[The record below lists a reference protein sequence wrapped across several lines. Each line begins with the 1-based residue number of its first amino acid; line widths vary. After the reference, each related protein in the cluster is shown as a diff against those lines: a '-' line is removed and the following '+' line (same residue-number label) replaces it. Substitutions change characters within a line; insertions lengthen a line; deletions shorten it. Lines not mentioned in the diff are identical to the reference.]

1 MCGIVGIVN
10 AASNIHV
17 TQALVDALTLLQHR
31 GQDATG
37 IVTSHKNRLHMRKD
51 NGTVAEVFTQENIGN
66 LRGHIGIA
74 HVRYPTAGGLLLV
87 SLLYYC
93 VISSC
98 LGRCS
103 AEAQPFYT
111 NYPFGIALAHN
122 GNLTNALDLLEGM
135 KQAHRHIN
143 TDSDS
148 EVLLNIFADEL
159 QRRQLSHLQP
169 DDIFDA
175 LRIVLRKCVGGYSV
189 VLLING
195 IGLLAFR
202 DPHGIRP
209 LCFGK
214 RSSTTLSSSASFSSD
229 GSSSQNHLSP
239 VYDYIVA
246 SESVAIEALTP
257 PFRLERDIRPGEA
270 VFIGIN
276 GQLVTRAVY
285 NSSSIPFA
293 PCLFEYVYFA
303 RPDSVRDLFSL
314 LHLFPFTVSLSLFSF
329 LFVPRYLMV

>member
-1 MCGIVGIVN
+1 MEQLLKFLLKKILETYVVI
-10 AASNIHV
+10 
-17 TQALVDALTLLQHR
+17 LVLHMFDILLQ
-31 GQDATG
+31 
-37 IVTSHKNRLHMRKD
+37 
-51 NGTVAEVFTQENIGN
+51 EVRPFCGFLSFYFLNF
-66 LRGHIGIA
+66 
-74 HVRYPTAGGLLLV
+74 
-87 SLLYYC
+87 C
-93 VISSC
+93 C
-98 LGRCS
+98 FLGSCS

-122 GNLTNALDLLEGM
+122 GNLTNAADLLEGM

-159 QRRQLSHLQP
+159 QRRQLSHLEP

-175 LRIVLRKCVGGYSV
+175 LRIVLRKCRGGYSV

-202 DPHGIRP
+202 DPNGIRP

-214 RSSTTLSSSASFSSD
+214 RSSTTSASSS
-229 GSSSQNHLSP
+229 SSSVPFIGSP
-239 VYDYIVA
+239 SKNSPSYDYIIA

-257 PFRLERDIRPGEA
+257 SFRLERDIHPGEA

-276 GQLVTRAVY
+276 GQLVTKTVY

-303 RPDSVRDLFSL
+303 RPDSVSGGLCSCFFHS
-314 LHLFPFTVSLSLFSF
+314 PPSLSPVFVLYPLF
-329 LFVPRYLMV
+329 RYLMV